1 VESASIEYRSFGLV
15 AAAAAGKEEVQE
27 MDEKPSGG
35 SRFSAT
41 HRFRG
46 KGESIIPIARFAM
59 GKGKSILRYPKDVRV
74 EAAPR
79 FK

>member
-1 VESASIEYRSFGLV
+1 MKSHQ
-15 AAAAAGKEEVQE
+15 EVRAFQ
-27 MDEKPSGG
+27 PP
-35 SRFSAT
+35 

-46 KGESIIPIARFAM
+46 KGELIIPIARFAM
-59 GKGKSILRYPKDVRV
+59 GKGESILRYPKDVRV